1 MAGNWYA
8 LLGMIDEAREI
19 DKRDREGPPVTC
31 PNDYTT
37 LEGAANGKLFCPW
50 DGWVW
55 PDDA

>member
-1 MAGNWYA
+1 MGSWWDLVGIIN
-8 LLGMIDEAREI
+8 
-19 DKRDREGPPVTC
+19 EGADLDQKAATRVPVEC

-37 LEGAANGKLFCPW
+37 LKSAGEGKLFCPW